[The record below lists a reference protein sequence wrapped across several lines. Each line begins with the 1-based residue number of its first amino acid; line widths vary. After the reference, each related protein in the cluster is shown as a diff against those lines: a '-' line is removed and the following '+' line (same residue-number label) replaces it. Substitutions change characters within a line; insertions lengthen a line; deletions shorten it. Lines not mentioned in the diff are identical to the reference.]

1 MTRPLPWLLAPFV
14 LAACHSA
21 PATPTSVVERF
32 YAAAIASGASGAP
45 SAEDLAVLS
54 PFLSD
59 SLKALLGAARR
70 LYEAARVQAPDD
82 KPPFADGSLFSSLFE
97 GPTTVSVVGDTARG
111 ATHAVTVRMTYS
123 GADPPVSWSDVALVV
138 QEHGRFVIDDIE
150 YGGNWDFANKGTLR
164 SSLASALLDQ

>member
-1 MTRPLPWLLAPFV
+1 MRLLLLSLV
-14 LAACHSA
+14 LVACHSA
-21 PATPTSVVERF
+21 PAATPASVVESF
-32 YAAAIASGASGAP
+32 YAASIASGASGAP

-59 SLKALLGAARR
+59 SLKSLLGAARR
-70 LYEAARVQAPDD
+70 LYEAARVQAPED

-111 ATHAVTVRMTYS
+111 STHAVTVRMTNT
-123 GADPPVSWSDVALVV
+123 GAVPPVSWTDLVLVV
-138 QEHGRFVIDDIE
+138 QEHGRFVIEDIE

-164 SSLASALLDQ
+164 SSLASALLNR